1 MPPELFTLVACLS
14 GSQGTVELPEGPEH
28 DATCS
33 QQTPGPGSEPC
44 RGKWAM
50 GQAGAHA
57 ARRGAGPAAC
67 LHLDA
72 RKRGGGLKRNPRSGG
87 STPIVAE
94 AKFSPPGLILPK
106 SGVFSSLL
114 NKADPPGWWLSR
126 KETF

>member
-1 MPPELFTLVACLS
+1 MTQHAVS
-14 GSQGTVELPEGPEH
+14 
-28 DATCS
+28 
-33 QQTPGPGSEPC
+33 
-44 RGKWAM
+44 RR
-50 GQAGAHA
+50 QALALNPAGGNGLRDRQEGAHA

-72 RKRGGGLKRNPRSGG
+72 KKRGGGLKRNPRSGG